1 MQEAD
6 TSTVALSASVG
17 SLEVT
22 IRGPLG
28 EATRLLQHLRLFD
41 QEAQQLA
48 SASASEVRAR
58 SPLDLSSSPVLPTT
72 PPRSSLLSSPSV
84 PAVQVPLQDSG
95 PSFPPRS
102 RPELEQTFPACPAA
116 WLDRARVLGSANLSP
131 RARILRAWKAGWARL
146 VLAGDCAAPL
156 PSETLQLASCFYP
169 VVGGGSVRPAWYTSF
184 RAYSSSFGAL
194 VLLTIC
200 LARLLL

>member
-22 IRGPLG
+22 IRGPLA

-41 QEAQQLA
+41 QEAQQLP

-102 RPELEQTFPACPAA
+102 RPELEQT
-116 WLDRARVLGSANLSP
+116 RARVLGSANLSP

-156 PSETLQLASCFYP
+156 PSETLQLASRFYP
-169 VVGGGSVRPAWYTSF
+169 VVGDGSVRPALYTSF
-184 RAYSSSFGAL
+184 RAYSSSGAL